1 MESSDCKKEKIKVI
15 QLKTEITNNFY
26 DSADPCLSQCTTEV
40 VSFFIKHLIVIR

>member
-1 MESSDCKKEKIKVI
+1 MESSDCKKEKMKVI

-40 VSFFIKHLIVIR
+40 VSVVLNYSNY